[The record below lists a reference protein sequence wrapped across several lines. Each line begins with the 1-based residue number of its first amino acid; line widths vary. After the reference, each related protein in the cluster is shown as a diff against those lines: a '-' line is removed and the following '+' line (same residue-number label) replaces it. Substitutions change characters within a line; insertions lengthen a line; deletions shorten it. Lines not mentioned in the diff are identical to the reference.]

1 MSSVRTDPAIILPIS
16 DLSLSRDVTLKLR
29 LAGIVTAVS
38 PTNSSLILLSD
49 PFPASSSSSSS
60 AASILVDLSL
70 CTDQPDDSARLWSKN
85 TQPVPPELKSTLM
98 VIGHLTKR
106 STPVDT
112 SFLSESKPDWS
123 RVQMKDAVQLGN
135 GKEWKGMNR
144 WFVVE
149 ALLVKP
155 LGREFDLRLWN
166 DTARMRSN
174 HLWSMYDRAQ
184 QEKRESTASTTTQV
198 GSVQDRKGKR
208 KAIVID

>member
-49 PFPASSSSSSS
+49 PFPASTSS
-60 AASILVDLSL
+60 AGSILVDLSL
-70 CTDQPDDSARLWSKN
+70 CTDHPDDTARLWSKN
-85 TQPVPPELKSTLM
+85 AQLVPPELKSTLM

-112 SFLSESKPDWS
+112 GFLAESKPDWS
-123 RVQMKDAVQLGN
+123 RVQLKDAVQLGN
-135 GKEWKGMNR
+135 GKEWTEVNR

-166 DTARMRSN
+166 ETARLRSI
-174 HLWSMYDRAQ
+174 HLWTMYERDQ
-184 QEKRESTASTTTQV
+184 QAKRDLIACTTTHV
-198 GSVQDRKGKR
+198 SPVQDRKGKR

>member
-38 PTNSSLILLSD
+38 PTNSSLILLCD
-49 PFPASSSSSSS
+49 PFPASASSS
-60 AASILVDLSL
+60 AASVLVDLSL
-70 CTDQPDDSARLWSKN
+70 CTDQSDDTARLWSKN
-85 TQPVPPELKSTLM
+85 TQLVPPELKSSLM
-98 VIGHLTKR
+98 VIGHLTRR
-106 STPVDT
+106 STPVDVD
-112 SFLSESKPDWS
+112 FLSQSKADWS
-123 RVQMKDAVQLGN
+123 RVQLKDAVQLGN
-135 GKEWKGMNR
+135 GKEWKEVNR

-174 HLWSMYDRAQ
+174 YLWTMYERDQ
-184 QEKRESTASTTTQV
+184 QEKPESTASTTTQV
-198 GSVQDRKGKR
+198 GPVQDRKGKR